1 MKLILLNLLVMV
13 VQAYL
18 GEVGWQQ
25 LLAHWLVAGVLTGL
39 FAVVL
44 HNNRYVASG
53 TPFVKLFS
61 HGWVLMTLMLNLC
74 SACLVAEHVW
84 WQPCLYLVGFALI
97 VMGGYHCWQTDN
109 CPLMCLGIGAMLGL
123 LTLVS
128 PLALS
133 GLLVGIV
140 LLMHMR
146 SFSLRNVCSIV
157 SGLLTVMWLI
167 YATLFLAVG
176 ESAGSAYLQSLTDP
190 AVWATPSR
198 PVLVLDRPTDYVFLF
213 GTAFILLV
221 FLVIG
226 YLNTGSG
233 NLRTH
238 AAVKF
243 LGTLSV
249 LCLLTVPLAWP
260 LYVPLLSI
268 TVAGWVMFAL
278 GNGITGATGGC
289 GLVVGF
295 YVLTSVLEPAVR
307 YIITII

>member
-1 MKLILLNLLVMV
+1 MKLIILNILVMV
-13 VQAYL
+13 IQAYL
-18 GEVGWQQ
+18 GEVGWQL

-39 FAVVL
+39 FVVVL

-53 TPFVKLFS
+53 TPFIKLFS
-61 HGWVLMTLMLNLC
+61 HGWVLMTLMLNLG
-74 SACLVAEHVW
+74 SACLVAEQEW
-84 WQPCLYLVGFALI
+84 WQPCLYLAGFALI
-97 VMGGYHCWQTDN
+97 VAAGYHCWQTDS
-109 CPLMCLGIGAMLGL
+109 CPLMCLGIGAVLGL

-133 GLLVGIV
+133 GLLVCIV

-146 SFSLRNVCSIV
+146 SFSLHNVCSTV
-157 SGLLTVMWLI
+157 SGLLTIVWLV
-167 YATLFLAVG
+167 YAVLFLAVG

-190 AVWATPSR
+190 AVWATPSW
-198 PVLVLDRPTDYVFLF
+198 PVMVHDRPTDYAFLL
-213 GTAFILLV
+213 GTAFLLLV
-221 FLVIG
+221 FLAVG
-226 YLNTGSG
+226 YLFAGSG

-249 LCLLTVPLAWP
+249 LSLLMVSLSWS
-260 LYVPLLSI
+260 LYMPLLSI
-268 TVAGWVMFAL
+268 SVAVWVMFAL
-278 GNGITGATGGC
+278 GNGISGASGAC

-295 YVLTSVLEPAVR
+295 YMLTSVLEPAVR